1 MQKESDIMTTKLI
14 NLCPHTIDV
23 LDECGFP
30 ALTVAPSGT
39 VARVSQREEVVD
51 FPDLDLPCRVT
62 RQVFGE
68 VVDLPEATQGVCFIV
83 SRLVAA
89 ACPERK
95 DLFIPGPLVR
105 DESGNPVGCHGLST
119 L

>member
-1 MQKESDIMTTKLI
+1 MTTKLI

-23 LDECGFP
+23 LNDAGLP
-30 ALTVAPSGT
+30 ALTIAPSGT

-51 FPDLDLPCRVT
+51 FPGLPCRVT

-68 VVDLPEATQGVCFIV
+68 VVDLPPVTPGVCFIV

-89 ACPERK
+89 ACPTRT
-95 DLFIPGPLVR
+95 DLLIPGPLAR
-105 DESGNPVGCHGLST
+105 DESGNVIGCRGLSV

>member
-1 MQKESDIMTTKLI
+1 MTTKLI

-23 LDECGFP
+23 LDETGLP

-39 VARVSQREEVVD
+39 IARVSQREEVVD
-51 FPDLDLPCRVT
+51 FPDMPCRVT
-62 RQVFGE
+62 RHVFGE
-68 VVDLPEATQGVCFIV
+68 VVDLPPVTPGVAFIV

-89 ACPERK
+89 ACPNRK
-95 DLFIPGPLVR
+95 DLLIPGPLVR
-105 DESGNPVGCHGLST
+105 DESGNPVGCRGLSI

>member
-23 LDECGFP
+23 LDETGLP
-30 ALTVAPSGT
+30 VLTVAPSGT
-39 VARVSQREEVVD
+39 VTRVSQQEEMVD
-51 FPDLDLPCRVT
+51 VPDMPCRVT

-68 VVDLPEATQGVCFIV
+68 VVDLPPVTPGVAFIV

-89 ACPERK
+89 ACPDRK

-105 DESGNPVGCHGLST
+105 DESGNPIGCCGLST

>member
-1 MQKESDIMTTKLI
+1 MTTKLI

-23 LDECGFP
+23 LDETGLP

-39 VARVSQREEVVD
+39 IARVSQREEVVD
-51 FPDLDLPCRVT
+51 FPDIPCRVT
-62 RQVFGE
+62 RQVFGK
-68 VVDLPEATQGVCFIV
+68 VVDLPPVTPGVAFIV

-95 DLFIPGPLVR
+95 DLVIPGPLVR
-105 DESGNPVGCHGLST
+105 DESGNPIGCRGLSI

>member
-1 MQKESDIMTTKLI
+1 MTTKLI
-14 NLCPHTIDV
+14 NLCPHTIDI
-23 LDECGFP
+23 LDEAGFT

-39 VARVSQREEVVD
+39 VARVSQREEAVN
-51 FPDLDLPCRVT
+51 FPDIPCRVT

-68 VVDLPEATQGVCFIV
+68 VVDLPDATPGVAFIV

-95 DLFIPGPLVR
+95 DLLIPGPLVR
-105 DESGNPVGCHGLST
+105 DESGNPVGCWGLSI

>member
-1 MQKESDIMTTKLI
+1 MTTKLI
-14 NLCPHTIDV
+14 NLCPHTIDI
-23 LDECGFP
+23 LDEAGFT

-39 VARVSQREEVVD
+39 VARVSQREEAVD
-51 FPDLDLPCRVT
+51 FPGMPCRVT

-68 VVDLPEATQGVCFIV
+68 VVDLPESQPGVVFIV

-89 ACPERK
+89 ACPNRK

-105 DESGNPVGCHGLST
+105 DESGNPVGCYGLST
-119 L
+119 LL

>member
-1 MQKESDIMTTKLI
+1 MTTLV
-14 NLCPHTIDV
+14 NLCPHTIDI
-23 LDECGFP
+23 LNETGLP

-39 VARVSQREEVVD
+39 VARVSQREEAVD
-51 FPDLDLPCRVT
+51 FPDLPCRVT

-68 VVDLPEATQGVCFIV
+68 VVDLPESRPGVCFIV

-95 DLFIPGPLVR
+95 DLVIPGPLVR
-105 DESGNPVGCHGLST
+105 DESGNPVGCRGLSII
-119 L
+119 

>member
-1 MQKESDIMTTKLI
+1 MTTKLI
-14 NLCPHTIDV
+14 NLCPHTIDI
-23 LDECGFP
+23 LNEAGMP
-30 ALTVAPSGT
+30 ALTVTPSGT

-51 FPDLDLPCRVT
+51 FPDMPCRVT

-68 VVDLPEATQGVCFIV
+68 VVDLPESQPGVCFIV

-95 DLFIPGPLVR
+95 DLVIPGPLVR
-105 DESGNPVGCHGLST
+105 DESGNPIGCRGLSV